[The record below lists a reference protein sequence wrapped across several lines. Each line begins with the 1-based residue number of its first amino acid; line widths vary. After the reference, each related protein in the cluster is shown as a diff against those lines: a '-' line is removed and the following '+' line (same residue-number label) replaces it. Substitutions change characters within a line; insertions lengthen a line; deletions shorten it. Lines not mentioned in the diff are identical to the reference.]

1 MPLINVVGV
10 PGDSILLNA
19 KGRLAHKNAMR
30 TKLCRHISNSNF
42 THDGLGLLLTLDA
55 KADVVMDT
63 GEEPEDACDGLANL
77 GPPSLSSIS

>member
-1 MPLINVVGV
+1 MEV
-10 PGDSILLNA
+10 STQ
-19 KGRLAHKNAMR
+19 NAMR

-42 THDGLGLLLTLDA
+42 THDGLGLLLALDD

-63 GEEPEDACDGLANL
+63 GEVPEDACDEFENL